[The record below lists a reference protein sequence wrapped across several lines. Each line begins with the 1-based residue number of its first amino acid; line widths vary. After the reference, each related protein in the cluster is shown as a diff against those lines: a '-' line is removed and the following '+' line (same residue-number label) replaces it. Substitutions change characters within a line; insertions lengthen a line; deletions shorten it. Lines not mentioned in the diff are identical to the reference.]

1 MQKGRK
7 QFPSETAVAKH
18 IYYLAHPHLYCPV
31 KRCLW
36 HTGGGRCPRHEDELD
51 EAREVIRDLEQERD

>member
-1 MQKGRK
+1 MSTALKVAARK
-7 QFPSETAVAKH
+7 EK
-18 IYYLAHPHLYCPV
+18 YPHLYCPV

-36 HTGGGRCPRHEDELD
+36 HTGGGMCPRHEDELD